1 MVPVLCVLHIFSDS
15 DSQVIYEIM
24 KKGNMP
30 FSYVMRL
37 DWYQYAF
44 VSLAIAQL
52 MQRAFDIVVIQQYI
66 VGLSL

>member
-1 MVPVLCVLHIFSDS
+1 
-15 DSQVIYEIM
+15 
-24 KKGNMP
+24 MP

-44 VSLAIAQL
+44 GSLAIAQL